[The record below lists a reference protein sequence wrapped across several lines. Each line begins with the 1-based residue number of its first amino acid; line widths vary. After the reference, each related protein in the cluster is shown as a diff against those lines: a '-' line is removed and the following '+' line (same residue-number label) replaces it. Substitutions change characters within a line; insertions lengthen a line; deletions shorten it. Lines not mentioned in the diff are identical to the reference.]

1 MVADAQS
8 VVLQARR
15 KFNYLFFCFW
25 FCLFFCRLSWSGLG
39 ELVLVMEQNPCY
51 SIGKLYEECK
61 SQFLETSGAELSKGW
76 REVDKE
82 QL

>member
-1 MVADAQS
+1 MLCFKHAESSIACFS
-8 VVLQARR
+8 VFGLVCSWL
-15 KFNYLFFCFW
+15 Y
-25 FCLFFCRLSWSGLG
+25 LFFCRLSWSGLG

-51 SIGKLYEECK
+51 SIGKLYGECK
-61 SQFLETSGAELSKGW
+61 SRFLETSGAELSKGW

>member
-1 MVADAQS
+1 
-8 VVLQARR
+8 
-15 KFNYLFFCFW
+15 
-25 FCLFFCRLSWSGLG
+25 
-39 ELVLVMEQNPCY
+39 MEQNPCY